1 MKLKLLILFLFPL
14 SCLAQFKGLWNGYIT
29 MENRDLNS
37 SYILNIKEES
47 DGIVRGDA
55 YLYRVKYLK
64 FLGKMNFIG
73 TIEDGKLNL
82 TELKLLINQRPI
94 TNEDFCYKEM
104 LLEMIEKNNITHLTG
119 PWSGALATGH
129 GCPPGNVFLKRVD
142 DKNSRFETIPDEIFA
157 KLREEDKNL
166 VQDSFLNTVFTDPHI
181 INVHSRNVT
190 VEITDNDVMD
200 GDIISVYVNR
210 EKVISRLKIK
220 KRQTKQI
227 VKLSPNVHIN
237 EMVIFAHNLG
247 DIPPNTCLMKVSDGI
262 TSQEVYIA
270 SSLQKSAL
278 IYFKYTP
285 PVINKNNEVVKKAT
299 N

>member
-1 MKLKLLILFLFPL
+1 MKFKLLILLLFPM

-104 LLEMIEKNNITHLTG
+104 LLEMIQKDSITHLTG
-119 PWSGALATGH
+119 PWSGALVGGH
-129 GCPPGNVFLKRVD
+129 QCPPGDVFLRRVD
-142 DKNSRFETIPDEIFA
+142 EKNSGFEAIPEEIFV
-157 KLREEDKNL
+157 KLKEEDKNV

-190 VEITDNDVMD
+190 VEISDYDVKD

-220 KRQTKQI
+220 KRPTTQI
-227 VKLSPNVHIN
+227 VKLSPKVHVN
-237 EMVIFAHNLG
+237 ELVIFAHNLG
-247 DIPPNTCLMKVSDGI
+247 EIPPNTCLMKVSDGI
-262 TSQEVYIA
+262 TTQEIYIA

-285 PVINKNNEVVKKAT
+285 PK
-299 N
+299 